1 MELYMTFQVQ
11 KIIALM
17 LGLSLSIAS
26 YAAEDIIK
34 VDKDYKLDATL
45 SYLLNSTNDN
55 DTTDTKQSFAGSI
68 DYQQMLNAN
77 WGEEFKATAVNSSD
91 KNDSANNV
99 AQYLAF
105 GKLTHSQGSFYEFGK
120 LQWERD
126 LTSAFADQTSLTFGL
141 GRELYRDQI
150 QFLTGELGAGVR
162 YDTDREP
169 PQDTKTEAI
178 GTVAAHYERQL
189 LPTTRFTQ
197 DLGFDYGSSSNTV
210 RSHSALAIMM
220 TDKLS
225 GQLSF
230 DYKKINSDLGGSTT
244 TLTSVGLKYSY

>member
-1 MELYMTFQVQ
+1 MTFQIT
-11 KIIALM
+11 KITAIM
-17 LGLSLSIAS
+17 LGLSISAAS
-26 YAAEDIIK
+26 YAEDMIK

-45 SYLLNSTNDN
+45 SYLLNSTSDN
-55 DTTDTKQSFAGSI
+55 GTTDTKQSLAGSI
-68 DYQQMLNAN
+68 DFQKMLNAT

-105 GKLTHSQGSFYEFGK
+105 GKLTHSEGTFYEFGK

-126 LTSAFADQTSLTFGL
+126 LTSAFADQTSATLGL
-141 GRELYRDQI
+141 GRELYKDQI
-150 QFLTGELGAGVR
+150 QLLTGELGAGVR
-162 YDTDREP
+162 YDIDRAP

-197 DLGFDYGSSSNTV
+197 DLGFDYGSSANTI
-210 RSHSALAIMM
+210 RSHSALAVMM
-220 TDKLS
+220 SDKLS
-225 GQLSF
+225 AQLSF
-230 DYKKINSDLGGSTT
+230 DYKKINSDIGGSTT
-244 TLTSVGLKYSY
+244 TLTAVGLKYSY